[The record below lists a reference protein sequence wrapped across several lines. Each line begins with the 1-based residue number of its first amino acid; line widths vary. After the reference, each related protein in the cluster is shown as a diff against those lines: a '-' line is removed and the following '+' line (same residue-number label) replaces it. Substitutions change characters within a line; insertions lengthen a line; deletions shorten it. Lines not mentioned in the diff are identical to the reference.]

1 MGDEILL
8 KRNEDGTYS
17 KYEPYVT
24 IDIETEEDFN
34 RLQELLEF
42 SNRMR
47 WIPCSERLPEN
58 NKPCLCWVES
68 TTIASGETFIIGSC
82 SNGFWFLQTYEIGT
96 HSFPVKD
103 YKVVAWMP
111 LPKPYKAGSAK

>member
-1 MGDEILL
+1 MSDLISREALIEKV
-8 KRNEDGTYS
+8 KRTVDMQDVYL
-17 KYEPYVT
+17 PIIF
-24 IDIETEEDFN
+24 IDIARNMQTVKAKE
-34 RLQELLEF
+34 
-42 SNRMR
+42 
-47 WIPCSERLPEN
+47 WIPCRERLPKD

-103 YKVVAWMP
+103 YKVVAWQP
-111 LPKPYKAGSAK
+111 LPESYKGEQHETD